1 MQLPFTHDAF
11 LDLFGRY
18 NALLWPAALLLWA
31 ATAIAA
37 WRWLWHGAPIGRALA
52 GLLALH
58 WAWSAV
64 AYHWFFFR
72 DINPAATIFAAAF
85 LLQAAL
91 FAWLALRPA
100 AMVPARSG
108 ARGAIGGTF
117 VVYGLVYPALGL
129 AFGLE
134 YPRLPLFAV
143 PCPTTLVTAGF
154 MITAAGPPR
163 AVSIVPVLWALIGAS
178 AALTLGIRADLALAV
193 AALALA
199 LDALAPS
206 ALGRRP
212 AARTSA

>member
-18 NALLWPAALLLWA
+18 NSLLWPAALLLWV
-31 ATAIAA
+31 ATAVVG
-37 WRWLWHGAPIGRALA
+37 WRWLWRGAGRGRALA

-72 DINPAATIFAAAF
+72 DINPAATLFAAAF

-91 FAWLALRPA
+91 FVWLAMRPA
-100 AMVPARSG
+100 AIIPARSG
-108 ARGAIGGTF
+108 ARGAIGGAL
-117 VVYGLVYPALGL
+117 VAYGLAYPALGL

-154 MITAAGPPR
+154 LITAAGAPR
-163 AVSIVPVLWALIGAS
+163 VVSVVPVLWAAIGTS

-199 LDALAPS
+199 LDAIAPP
-206 ALGRRP
+206 ALGRTP
-212 AARTSA
+212 AASA

>member
-18 NALLWPAALLLWA
+18 NSLLWPAALLLWA
-31 ATAIAA
+31 ATAVVA
-37 WRWLWHGAPIGRALA
+37 WRWLGRGAGGGRALA

-58 WAWSAV
+58 WGWSAI

-72 DINPAATIFAAAF
+72 DINPAATLFAAAF

-100 AMVPARSG
+100 TLVPARSG
-108 ARGAIGGTF
+108 ARGAIGGAL

-154 MITAAGPPR
+154 LIAGAGAPR
-163 AVSIVPVLWALIGAS
+163 VVSVVPVLWAAVGAS

-193 AALALA
+193 AAVALA
-199 LDALAPS
+199 IDAIAPS

-212 AARTSA
+212 ATSA